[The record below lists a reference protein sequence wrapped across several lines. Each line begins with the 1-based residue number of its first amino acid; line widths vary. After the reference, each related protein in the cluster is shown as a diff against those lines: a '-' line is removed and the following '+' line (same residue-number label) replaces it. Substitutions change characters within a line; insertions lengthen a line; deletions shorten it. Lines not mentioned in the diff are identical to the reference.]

1 MLMSPFEAALTIG
14 LAAAATITTRFAP
27 FLLIPSAERTPRWVR
42 YLGRELA
49 PATFILL
56 VVYCLKSVNFA
67 EPLQAVSTIAAL
79 IAIAIAHR
87 ICHNMMISMSAGI
100 VCYMVLLRVLPL

>member
-27 FLLIPSAERTPRWVR
+27 FLLIPSAERAPHWVR

-67 EPLQAVSTIAAL
+67 DPRQAISTSSAL
-79 IAIAIAHR
+79 IVLAIAHR
-87 ICHNMMISMSAGI
+87 IRHNMMVSMAAGI
-100 VCYMVLLRVLPL
+100 VCYMLLLRVLPL

>member
-1 MLMSPFEAALTIG
+1 MVMTPLEAALTIV

-27 FLLIPSAERTPRWVR
+27 FLLIPSADRTPRWVR

-56 VVYCLKSVNFA
+56 VVYCLKSVDFTN
-67 EPLQAVSTIAAL
+67 PLQATATIGAL
-79 IAIAIAHR
+79 LALALAHR
-87 ICHNMMISMSAGI
+87 LRHNMMVSMAAGI
-100 VCYMVLLRVLPL
+100 LCYMVFLRVLPL